1 MTEERICCVDG
12 CDTPNKKVS
21 ELDGKLYCNKH
32 YKQMVRNGK
41 ITHVKNFK
49 NPLPKQCIVEGCM
62 KKPVGNGYC
71 AKHYHHINK
80 YGEIRETRYDKNEII
95 KYETYAEIIMK
106 GNDLKETGRVKVD
119 LNIIDDIKDY
129 KWHLISSGYAYCS
142 TLKSL
147 LHRFVLN
154 LNKDDKVFVD
164 HENRDKLDCRKFNL
178 RISNDVTNSQNQSV
192 RVDNSYGVI
201 GVSKTKN
208 NKWRAY
214 IHEHQ
219 GKNIKSK
226 YIQLGTFENIDDAIK
241 SRLLAEVKYF
251 GDFAPQKH
259 LFEQYGIVA
268 DSHN

>member
-1 MTEERICCVDG
+1 MKEEKVCCVEG
-12 CDTPNKKVS
+12 CDTPNKNILTLNGS
-21 ELDGKLYCNKH
+21 SYCSKH
-32 YKQMVRNGK
+32 YRQMTRNGK
-41 ITHVKNFK
+41 ITHIISFRK
-49 NPLPKQCIVEGCM
+49 PLPKKCIVDECIG
-62 KKPVGNGYC
+62 KPVGNGYC
-71 AKHYHHINK
+71 AKHYRHINE

-106 GNDLKETGRVKVD
+106 GNDLKETNRVKVD
-119 LNIIDDIKDY
+119 LEIIDDIKEY

-178 RISNDVTNSQNQSV
+178 RISNDITNSQNQSV
-192 RVDNSYGVI
+192 RNDNSSGII
-201 GVSKTKN
+201 GISKTKN

-214 IHEHQ
+214 IHEYQ

-226 YIQLGTFENIDDAIK
+226 YVQLGTFEDKDDAIK
-241 SRLLAEVKYF
+241 IRLQAEVKYF
-251 GDFAPQKH
+251 GNFAPQKH
-259 LFEQYGIVA
+259 LFEQYGIA
-268 DSHN
+268 P